1 MHYVAEVRTATGGWL
16 RKRGEHKRLGD
27 AWLEA
32 ERARAASGES
42 RIVQVADDGT
52 RRVLG

>member
-1 MHYVAEVRTATGGWL
+1 MHYVVEVRTATGGWL

-27 AWLEA
+27 AWPEA
-32 ERARAASGES
+32 ERVRVAGGES

-52 RRVLG
+52 RTVLG

>member
-1 MHYVAEVRTATGGWL
+1 MHYVVEVRTATGGWL

-32 ERARAASGES
+32 ERVKAAGEEP

-52 RRVLG
+52 RKVLG